1 MNELLKICEL
11 YNIDYNEVIR
21 ICSTKWNFSYFKP
34 GLVGGHCVPV
44 DPYYLLE
51 DLKKKKFKSHIIKNS
66 RDYNEKFVKFIAEKI
81 MAFTRK
87 IKNKKILFC
96 GISFKN
102 NVLDT
107 RNSKY
112 FELYKIL
119 KKKNNITLYE
129 KNINNLQSYNIY
141 IFGSY
146 NLKTNNLINKIK
158 KMKNKKIVISLF
170 NDLNL
175 KNINNL
181 KYLRI

>member
-1 MNELLKICEL
+1 MINFIGIDLGTTNSCVSIMDGKDAKVIENTQRDLNIAFMNELSMIFDKL
-11 YNIDYNEVIR
+11 NIPTKDVLEAS
-21 ICSTKWNFSYFKP
+21 STKWNFLNFKP

-81 MAFTRK
+81 MTFTRK

-119 KKKNNITLYE
+119 KKKIILLYM
-129 KNINNLQSYNIY
+129 K
-141 IFGSY
+141 
-146 NLKTNNLINKIK
+146 KT
-158 KMKNKKIVISLF
+158 
-170 NDLNL
+170 
-175 KNINNL
+175 
-181 KYLRI
+181 

>member
-1 MNELLKICEL
+1 
-11 YNIDYNEVIR
+11 
-21 ICSTKWNFSYFKP
+21 
-34 GLVGGHCVPV
+34 
-44 DPYYLLE
+44 
-51 DLKKKKFKSHIIKNS
+51 
-66 RDYNEKFVKFIAEKI
+66 

-119 KKKNNITLYE
+119 KKKIILLYM
-129 KNINNLQSYNIY
+129 KKINNLQSYNIY

>member
-1 MNELLKICEL
+1 M
-11 YNIDYNEVIR
+11 
-21 ICSTKWNFSYFKP
+21 
-34 GLVGGHCVPV
+34 
-44 DPYYLLE
+44 
-51 DLKKKKFKSHIIKNS
+51 
-66 RDYNEKFVKFIAEKI
+66 
-81 MAFTRK
+81 
-87 IKNKKILFC
+87 
-96 GISFKN
+96 
-102 NVLDT
+102 LDT

-146 NLKTNNLINKIK
+146 DLDTNNLINKII

-175 KNINNL
+175 KNTNNL